1 MEQYILDL
9 IRENNRVIIPN
20 LGAFIVAHEKGVTI
34 LFNNF
39 LSFND
44 GLLVEYVM
52 KKENIDRL
60 DATDEVNHYVERI
73 KETLDTTGRYELG
86 GLGEFTKDASG
97 ILRFTQAEELN
108 SSLFAGAEEEENVE
122 EEESVEEENEEL
134 LDLESSPEEEAAE
147 EEPKEEEAVETQ
159 PEEEPVKDTEP
170 ETYITEPEPVSG
182 SDIEEPKEHET
193 TTEEI
198 FEEEKAK
205 EKVALFI
212 ILFVLVPLIGFGIY
226 YFFFS
231 DTEETNVKAKQE
243 IVHKPVVPQVIT
255 ENKKSNEI
263 EAGPESTVKEPEVKP
278 EPVKKPVKKK
288 PAITSR
294 RHYIIVG
301 SFQEEANANKFV
313 DSMRSK
319 GFASPV
325 TIPRNGMYSVGIE
338 SFSSLPKA
346 MKRQEELLKTMKLES
361 WILTV
366 K

>member
-52 KKENIDRL
+52 KIENIDRL
-60 DATDEVNHYVERI
+60 DATDKINHYVERI
-73 KETLDTTGRYELG
+73 KETLETSGRYELT

-108 SSLFAGAEEEENVE
+108 SSLFAGAKEESDEEENG
-122 EEESVEEENEEL
+122 EL
-134 LDLESSPEEEAAE
+134 LDLESSPEEEVVE
-147 EEPKEEEAVETQ
+147 EAPKEEEIVGTQ
-159 PEEEPVKDTEP
+159 PEEEPEK
-170 ETYITEPEPVSG
+170 ETVSEIHSPGPEPASASDYEG
-182 SDIEEPKEHET
+182 SKEHET

-231 DTEETNVKAKQE
+231 ETEETNVKAKQE
-243 IVHKPVVPQVIT
+243 IVHKPVVPQVI
-255 ENKKSNEI
+255 EKNKKGNEI
-263 EAGPESTVKEPEVKP
+263 EAGPESTVGEPEVKP
-278 EPVKKPVKKK
+278 EPVKEPVKKK
-288 PAITSR
+288 TVAASR
-294 RHYIIVG
+294 RHFIIVG

-313 DSMRSK
+313 KTMRSK
-319 GFASPV
+319 GFESPV
-325 TIPRNGMYSVGIE
+325 TIPHNGMYLVGVE
-338 SFSSLPKA
+338 SFVSLPKA
-346 MKRQEELLKTMKLES
+346 MKRQEELLSKMKLEN